1 MRPGDLTE
9 CHKCLR
15 ATGAA
20 QNFPVQF
27 LVDFPLVTIALFPS
41 GPQRSGDNSGQP
53 GKDSAHRVPIRTTDV
68 MASHAC
74 SNERIIMPVHPSR
87 GGPGPCN
94 AQRVSLTRKL
104 HELLESSQY
113 DAYRSELAH
122 AEVDGELSEFYA
134 LSYQAILA
142 MAERS
147 EFARDYLEMA
157 EAAAASP
164 YELVVVAENW
174 TTYDL
179 LEDTPRAAI
188 ERCLATLNHLDQ
200 NEHLWRDLL
209 MAVCRL
215 GDIESIQRTLRSL
228 TEHGYSPRLA
238 RSSVSPPVTGEYS

>member
-1 MRPGDLTE
+1 
-9 CHKCLR
+9 
-15 ATGAA
+15 
-20 QNFPVQF
+20 
-27 LVDFPLVTIALFPS
+27 
-41 GPQRSGDNSGQP
+41 
-53 GKDSAHRVPIRTTDV
+53 
-68 MASHAC
+68 
-74 SNERIIMPVHPSR
+74 MPVHSSPPVRSFR

-104 HELLESSQY
+104 HDLLESSQY
-113 DAYRSELAH
+113 DAYRSELAR

-142 MAERS
+142 MTEGS
-147 EFARDYLEMA
+147 ELASDYLEMA

-164 YELVVVAENW
+164 YELVVAAENR

-188 ERCLATLNHLDQ
+188 ERCLATLDNLDQ

-215 GDIESIQRTLRSL
+215 GDIDSIETTLRNL
-228 TEHGYSPRLA
+228 TEHGYALRPATSGA
-238 RSSVSPPVTGEYS
+238 SPPITSEYS

>member
-1 MRPGDLTE
+1 
-9 CHKCLR
+9 
-15 ATGAA
+15 
-20 QNFPVQF
+20 
-27 LVDFPLVTIALFPS
+27 
-41 GPQRSGDNSGQP
+41 
-53 GKDSAHRVPIRTTDV
+53 
-68 MASHAC
+68 
-74 SNERIIMPVHPSR
+74 MPVHPSLHSSR

-113 DAYRSELAH
+113 DAYRSELTR

-142 MAERS
+142 MTEGS
-147 EFARDYLEMA
+147 EFASDYLEMA
-157 EAAAASP
+157 EAAASSP
-164 YELVVVAENW
+164 YELVVAAENW

-188 ERCLATLNHLDQ
+188 ERCLATLDHLDQ

-215 GDIESIQRTLRSL
+215 GDIESIETTLRSL

-238 RSSVSPPVTGEYS
+238 RSSASPPVTGEYS